1 MVPNDALIN
10 VLRRELGYSFK
21 KPTDR
26 TNNYKKTAGTHRVFL
41 RKNLVHSPDYAR
53 GILRSA
59 GMSDDRIEQFLR
71 QVNN

>member
-10 VLRRELGYSFK
+10 VLRRELGYGFK

-26 TNNYKKTAGTHRVFL
+26 TNIYKKKGGTHRVFI
-41 RKNLVHSPDYAR
+41 RKNAVHSPEYAR
-53 GILRSA
+53 AILRSA
-59 GMSDDRIEQFLR
+59 GMSDDGIEQFLR